1 MLPEADHLPAARG
14 LNADKDRSKECADA
28 QECGRESIA
37 REAAAFKGAEQRIE
51 LYLPALIDERWTW
64 TANLLGW
71 CSIASV
77 VSRKP
82 PSDQEHD
89 EQEGERDG
97 GRAREQR
104 SLNLQALPEE
114 IASAQR
120 GEPA

>member
-14 LNADKDRSKECADA
+14 LNSDEDRDKERADA

-37 REAAAFKGAEQRIE
+37 RETATFKGAEQRIK
-51 LYLPALIDERWTW
+51 LYLPALVNEWRALA
-64 TANLLGW
+64 ANLLSWRGIT
-71 CSIASV
+71 SIMSCQPA
-77 VSRKP
+77 
-82 PSDQEHD
+82 SDQEHD